1 MYASYFYES
10 KLLRVNISL
19 YKSSDRRAMKEKRIE
34 KRDDSYFAAGRR
46 KRKRY
51 MKIYIPIIAAVAI
64 ALGALF
70 ILGAQ
75 GNSLG
80 SKMVLHLHQH
90 LNVTA
95 DGTRLIIP
103 KNIGI
108 DESLYKDHSLSRYGL
123 QGLAPL
129 HTHDDSGT
137 IHVESNA
144 NRNYTLGEFLDIW
157 GGLHLNGKMVKVTV
171 NGSEPISDYR
181 NLILRDGEQI
191 ALDVR

>member
-1 MYASYFYES
+1 
-10 KLLRVNISL
+10 
-19 YKSSDRRAMKEKRIE
+19 MKEKRIE
-34 KRDDSYFAAGRR
+34 KRDDSYFAVSRR

-80 SKMVLHLHQH
+80 NKMVLHLHQH

-95 DGTRLIIP
+95 DGTRLVIP

>member
-1 MYASYFYES
+1 
-10 KLLRVNISL
+10 
-19 YKSSDRRAMKEKRIE
+19 
-34 KRDDSYFAAGRR
+34 
-46 KRKRY
+46 
-51 MKIYIPIIAAVAI
+51 
-64 ALGALF
+64 
-70 ILGAQ
+70 
-75 GNSLG
+75 
-80 SKMVLHLHQH
+80 MVLHLHQH

-95 DGTRLIIP
+95 DGARLTIP

-108 DESLYKDHSLSRYGL
+108 DAPLYKDHSLSRYGL

-144 NRNYTLGEFLDIW
+144 NRNYTLGEFLNIW
-157 GGLHLNGKMVKVTV
+157 GGLDLNGKTVKATV
-171 NGSEPISDYR
+171 NGSKPVSDFR